1 VDEGG
6 QSWQILPPEHFLE
19 RKLQGIYG
27 IFKGI
32 LGHPMT
38 FEISGHKLL
47 FVLAGLPSLVAGED
61 VLPGI
66 SEQRRRFF
74 SDVFFFFYRNLSN
87 RPGHLNA
94 LLEART

>member
-1 VDEGG
+1 
-6 QSWQILPPEHFLE
+6 
-19 RKLQGIYG
+19 
-27 IFKGI
+27 
-32 LGHPMT
+32 MT
-38 FEISGHKLL
+38 FEKSGHKLL
-47 FVLAGLPSLVAGED
+47 FVLTGLPFLVGGED

-66 SEQRRRFF
+66 SERMRRFF